1 MNTRKINIADLKT
14 EWGVVVKPQS
24 TIQVVTP
31 PANKEQVIAYIED
44 NFKEESVCNDLDQ
57 EILQWLDEDWN
68 DEFESE
74 YDWYGEYGNGEAE
87 DVVRKYIVNSILT
100 KSGLI
105 IDTDVDLNEVVNEIF
120 PILDK

>member
-1 MNTRKINIADLKT
+1 MSTRKVNIADLKT
-14 EWGVVVKPQS
+14 EWGIVIKPQS

-31 PANKEQVIAYIED
+31 PANKEQVIAYIKE
-44 NFKEESVCNDLDQ
+44 NFKEESVCNDLDN

-68 DEFESE
+68 DEFESG

-87 DVVRKYIVNSILT
+87 DVVRKDIVNNILT

-105 IDTDVDLNEVVNEIF
+105 IDTDVDLYEIVNELF